1 MTGMKRLAAVIVPL
15 MLFALA
21 CGDAASTQTPLP
33 QEVAATVQPIAAET
47 QTARPLYTGG
57 PDIEATIVARVQ
69 ATVRALLN
77 ATPIPSPTPTQAA
90 PTPTPEPTS
99 FTTQIG
105 GSFNTAQPPTATP
118 STQTSPSATPST
130 QTSPTTTPSPTES
143 PGQAVGCNVAG
154 EGLKIS
160 AWINGTL
167 VASTLV
173 QSGRYLLLVEQST
186 GDSFTGQT
194 ITFTVGNSTA
204 EQVVTWKE
212 GEGTELDLTAQGSG
226 QSRLVPTGFDL
237 VSLKGGPLAQPLPPH
252 AILGS
257 VFVGSC

>member
-1 MTGMKRLAAVIVPL
+1 MKRLAVVIVRL
-15 MLFALA
+15 IMFALS

-33 QEVAATVQPIAAET
+33 QKVAATVQAIAAET
-47 QTARPLYTGG
+47 HRTVRPPYTDG

-90 PTPTPEPTS
+90 PTPTPQPTS

-105 GSFNTAQPPTATP
+105 GSFNTAQAPTVTP
-118 STQTSPSATPST
+118 QPQTPLTA
-130 QTSPTTTPSPTES
+130 TPSPTES
-143 PGQAVGCNVAG
+143 PGQSVGCNVAG

-173 QSGRYLLLVEQST
+173 QSGRYSLLVEQST

-204 EQVVTWKE
+204 EQVAIWKW
-212 GEGTELDLTAQGSG
+212 GGTEMLDLTAQGG
-226 QSRLVPTGFDL
+226 EQSRLVPTGFDL
-237 VSLKGGPLAQPLPPH
+237 VSSKGGLLAQPLPPH
-252 AILGS
+252 AIQGS
-257 VFVGSC
+257 VFIGNC

>member
-1 MTGMKRLAAVIVPL
+1 MTGMKRLAMVMVPL

-33 QEVAATVQPIAAET
+33 QKVAATVPAIATET
-47 QTARPLYTGG
+47 QQTSSPPYTGG

-90 PTPTPEPTS
+90 PIPTPDPTS
-99 FTTQIG
+99 FTTQTG
-105 GSFNTAQPPTATP
+105 GSFNTAQPPTVTPQPQTPPTATP
-118 STQTSPSATPST
+118 G
-130 QTSPTTTPSPTES
+130 PTES
-143 PGQAVGCNVAG
+143 PGQSVGCNVAG

-173 QSGRYLLLVEQST
+173 KSGRYLLLVEQST
-186 GDSFTGQT
+186 GDSFAGQT

-204 EQVVTWKE
+204 EQVATWKW
-212 GEGTELDLTAQGSG
+212 GGTEMLDLTAQGSD
-226 QSRLVPTGFDL
+226 QSQLVPTGFDL
-237 VSLKGGPLAQPLPPH
+237 VSSKGGPLAQPLPPH
-252 AILGS
+252 AIQGS
-257 VFVGSC
+257 VFIGNC

>member
-1 MTGMKRLAAVIVPL
+1 MKRLAVVMVPL

-33 QEVAATVQPIAAET
+33 QKVAATVPAIATET
-47 QTARPLYTGG
+47 QQTASPPYTGG

-90 PTPTPEPTS
+90 PIPTPDPTS
-99 FTTQIG
+99 FTTQTG
-105 GSFNTAQPPTATP
+105 GSFNTAQPPTVTPQPQTPPTATP
-118 STQTSPSATPST
+118 G
-130 QTSPTTTPSPTES
+130 PTES
-143 PGQAVGCNVAG
+143 PGQSVGCNVAG

-173 QSGRYLLLVEQST
+173 KSGRYLLLVEQST
-186 GDSFTGQT
+186 GDSFAGQT

-204 EQVVTWKE
+204 EQVATWKW
-212 GEGTELDLTAQGSG
+212 GGTEMLDLTAQGSG

-237 VSLKGGPLAQPLPPH
+237 VLSKGGPLAQPLPPH
-252 AILGS
+252 AIQGS
-257 VFVGSC
+257 VFIGNC

>member
-21 CGDAASTQTPLP
+21 CGDAASTQTPLL
-33 QEVAATVQPIAAET
+33 QEVATTVQAIAFET
-47 QTARPLYTGG
+47 QTASPPYTGG

-105 GSFNTAQPPTATP
+105 GSFNTAQPPTVTP
-118 STQTSPSATPST
+118 RPQTSPIATPGR
-130 QTSPTTTPSPTES
+130 TES
-143 PGQAVGCNVAG
+143 PGQTVGCNVAG
-154 EGLKIS
+154 EGLKVS

-167 VASTLV
+167 VASTMV

-204 EQVVTWKE
+204 DQVVTWKE
-212 GEGTELDLTAQGSG
+212 GEVTELDLTAPGSG

-237 VSLKGGPLAQPLPPH
+237 VSSKGGPLAQPLPPH

-257 VFVGSC
+257 VFDGNC

>member
-1 MTGMKRLAAVIVPL
+1 MKRLAVVMVPL

-33 QEVAATVQPIAAET
+33 QKVAATVPAIATET
-47 QTARPLYTGG
+47 QQTASPPYTGG

-90 PTPTPEPTS
+90 PIPTPDPTS
-99 FTTQIG
+99 FTTQTG
-105 GSFNTAQPPTATP
+105 GSFNTAQPPTVTPKPQTPPTATV
-118 STQTSPSATPST
+118 
-130 QTSPTTTPSPTES
+130 SPTESPGSPTES
-143 PGQAVGCNVAG
+143 PGQTVGCNVAE

-173 QSGRYLLLVEQST
+173 KSGRYLLLVEQST
-186 GDSFTGQT
+186 GDSFDGQT

-204 EQVVTWKE
+204 EQVATWKW
-212 GEGTELDLTAQGSG
+212 GGTEMLDLTAQGSG

-237 VSLKGGPLAQPLPPH
+237 VSSKGGPLAQPLPPH
-252 AILGS
+252 AIQGS
-257 VFVGSC
+257 VFIGNC

>member
-21 CGDAASTQTPLP
+21 CGDAASTQTPLL
-33 QEVAATVQPIAAET
+33 QEVAATVQVIAFET
-47 QTARPLYTGG
+47 QTASPPYTGG

-105 GSFNTAQPPTATP
+105 GSFNTAQPPTVTP
-118 STQTSPSATPST
+118 RP
-130 QTSPTTTPSPTES
+130 QTSPTVTPRPQTSPIATLGPTES
-143 PGQAVGCNVAG
+143 PGQTVGCNVAG
-154 EGLKIS
+154 EGLKVS

-204 EQVVTWKE
+204 DQVVTWKE
-212 GEGTELDLTAQGSG
+212 GEVTELDLTAPGSG
-226 QSRLVPTGFDL
+226 QSRLVPAGFDL
-237 VSLKGGPLAQPLPPH
+237 VSSKGGPLAQPLPPH

-257 VFVGSC
+257 VFDGNC

>member
-1 MTGMKRLAAVIVPL
+1 MKRLAVVIVPL
-15 MLFALA
+15 IMFALA

-33 QEVAATVQPIAAET
+33 QKVAATVQAIAAET
-47 QTARPLYTGG
+47 QRTDRPPYTGG

-90 PTPTPEPTS
+90 LTPTPDPTS

-105 GSFNTAQPPTATP
+105 GSFNTAQPPTVTP
-118 STQTSPSATPST
+118 KPQTP
-130 QTSPTTTPSPTES
+130 PTATPSPTES
-143 PGQAVGCNVAG
+143 PGQSVGCNVAE

-173 QSGRYLLLVEQST
+173 KSGRYLLLVEQST
-186 GDSFTGQT
+186 GDSFDGQT

-204 EQVVTWKE
+204 EQVATWKW
-212 GEGTELDLTAQGSG
+212 GGTEMLDLTAQGSG

-237 VSLKGGPLAQPLPPH
+237 VSSKGGLLAQPLPPH
-252 AILGS
+252 AIQGS
-257 VFVGSC
+257 VFIGNC

>member
-1 MTGMKRLAAVIVPL
+1 MTGMKRLAVVIVPL

-33 QEVAATVQPIAAET
+33 QEVAATVQAIAAET
-47 QTARPLYTGG
+47 QNASPPYTGG

-105 GSFNTAQPPTATP
+105 GSFNTAQPPTVTP
-118 STQTSPSATPST
+118 RPQTSPTATPST
-130 QTSPTTTPSPTES
+130 QTSPTATPSPTES

-226 QSRLVPTGFDL
+226 QSRLVPTDFDL
-237 VSLKGGPLAQPLPPH
+237 VSSKGGPLAQLLWQH
-252 AILGS
+252 VIVGS
-257 VFVGSC
+257 VFVGNC

>member
-1 MTGMKRLAAVIVPL
+1 MKRLAAVIVPL

-33 QEVAATVQPIAAET
+33 QEVAATVQPIAAKT
-47 QTARPLYTGG
+47 QTARPLNTGG

-105 GSFNTAQPPTATP
+105 GSFNTAQPPTVTP
-118 STQTSPSATPST
+118 RP
-130 QTSPTTTPSPTES
+130 QTSPTATPSPTES

-173 QSGRYLLLVEQST
+173 QSGRYLL
-186 GDSFTGQT
+186 
-194 ITFTVGNSTA
+194 
-204 EQVVTWKE
+204 
-212 GEGTELDLTAQGSG
+212 
-226 QSRLVPTGFDL
+226 
-237 VSLKGGPLAQPLPPH
+237 
-252 AILGS
+252 
-257 VFVGSC
+257 

>member
-1 MTGMKRLAAVIVPL
+1 MKRLAAVIVPL

-33 QEVAATVQPIAAET
+33 QEVAATVQPIAAKT
-47 QTARPLYTGG
+47 QTAIPLYTGG

-105 GSFNTAQPPTATP
+105 GSFNTAQPPTVTP
-118 STQTSPSATPST
+118 RP
-130 QTSPTTTPSPTES
+130 QTSPTATPSPTES

-154 EGLKIS
+154 EGLKVS

-257 VFVGSC
+257 VFVGNC

>member
-33 QEVAATVQPIAAET
+33 QKLAATVQAIAAET
-47 QTARPLYTGG
+47 QTASPPYAGG

-90 PTPTPEPTS
+90 HTPTPEPTS

-105 GSFNTAQPPTATP
+105 GSFNTAQPPTVTP
-118 STQTSPSATPST
+118 RP
-130 QTSPTTTPSPTES
+130 QTSPTVTPRPQTSPTATLSPTES

-154 EGLKIS
+154 EGLKVS

-204 EQVVTWKE
+204 DQMVTWKE
-212 GEGTELDLTAQGSG
+212 GEGTELDLTAPGSG
-226 QSRLVPTGFDL
+226 HSRLVPTGFGL
-237 VSLKGGPLAQPLPPH
+237 VSSKGGPLAQPLPPH

-257 VFVGSC
+257 VFVGNC

>member
-1 MTGMKRLAAVIVPL
+1 MKRLAAVIVPL

-105 GSFNTAQPPTATP
+105 GSFNTAQPPTVTP
-118 STQTSPSATPST
+118 RP
-130 QTSPTTTPSPTES
+130 QTSPTGTPSPTES

>member
-1 MTGMKRLAAVIVPL
+1 MKRLAAVIVPL

-33 QEVAATVQPIAAET
+33 QEVAATVQAIAAET
-47 QTARPLYTGG
+47 QTASPPNTGG

-69 ATVRALLN
+69 ATVQALLN

-105 GSFNTAQPPTATP
+105 GSFNTAQPPTVTP
-118 STQTSPSATPST
+118 RP
-130 QTSPTTTPSPTES
+130 QTSPTATPSPTES
-143 PGQAVGCNVAG
+143 PGQTVGCNVAG
-154 EGLKIS
+154 EGLKVS

-204 EQVVTWKE
+204 DQVVTWKE
-212 GEGTELDLTAQGSG
+212 GEGTELDLTAPGSG
-226 QSRLVPTGFDL
+226 QSRLVPTGFGL
-237 VSLKGGPLAQPLPPH
+237 VSSKGGPLAQPLPPH

-257 VFVGSC
+257 VFDGNC

>member
-1 MTGMKRLAAVIVPL
+1 MTGIKRLAVVIVPL

-33 QEVAATVQPIAAET
+33 QEVATTVQAIAAET
-47 QTARPLYTGG
+47 QTASPPYAGG

-90 PTPTPEPTS
+90 HTPTPEPTS

-105 GSFNTAQPPTATP
+105 GSFNTAQPPTVTP
-118 STQTSPSATPST
+118 RP
-130 QTSPTTTPSPTES
+130 QTSPTATLSPTES
-143 PGQAVGCNVAG
+143 PGRAVGCNVAG
-154 EGLKIS
+154 EGLKVS

-204 EQVVTWKE
+204 DQMVTWKE

-226 QSRLVPTGFDL
+226 QSRLVPTGFGL
-237 VSLKGGPLAQPLPPH
+237 VSSKGGPLAQPLPPH

-257 VFVGSC
+257 VFVGNC

>member
-1 MTGMKRLAAVIVPL
+1 MKRLAVVIVPL

-21 CGDAASTQTPLP
+21 CGDAASAQTPLP
-33 QEVAATVQPIAAET
+33 QKVAATVPAIATET
-47 QTARPLYTGG
+47 QQTSSPPYTGG

-90 PTPTPEPTS
+90 LTPTPDPTS
-99 FTTQIG
+99 FTTQTG
-105 GSFNTAQPPTATP
+105 GSFNTVQPPTVTP
-118 STQTSPSATPST
+118 KPQTP
-130 QTSPTTTPSPTES
+130 PTATPSPTES
-143 PGQAVGCNVAG
+143 PGQTVGCNVAE
-154 EGLKIS
+154 EGLEIS

-173 QSGRYLLLVEQST
+173 KSGRYLLLVEQST
-186 GDSFTGQT
+186 GDSFDGQT

-204 EQVVTWKE
+204 EQVATWKW
-212 GEGTELDLTAQGSG
+212 GGTEMLDLTAQGSG

-237 VSLKGGPLAQPLPPH
+237 VSSKGGLLAQPLPPH
-252 AILGS
+252 AIQGS
-257 VFVGSC
+257 VFIGNC

>member
-1 MTGMKRLAAVIVPL
+1 MTGMKRLAVVMVPL

-33 QEVAATVQPIAAET
+33 QKVAATVPAIATET
-47 QTARPLYTGG
+47 QQTSSPPYTGG

-90 PTPTPEPTS
+90 PIPTPDPTS
-99 FTTQIG
+99 FTTQTG
-105 GSFNTAQPPTATP
+105 GSFNTARPPTVTPQPQTPPTATP
-118 STQTSPSATPST
+118 G
-130 QTSPTTTPSPTES
+130 PTES
-143 PGQAVGCNVAG
+143 PGQSVGCNVAG

-173 QSGRYLLLVEQST
+173 KSGRYLLLVEQST
-186 GDSFTGQT
+186 GDSFAGQT

-204 EQVVTWKE
+204 EQVATWKW
-212 GEGTELDLTAQGSG
+212 GGTEMLDLTAQGSG

-252 AILGS
+252 AIQGS
-257 VFVGSC
+257 VFIGNC

>member
-1 MTGMKRLAAVIVPL
+1 MTGIKRLAVVIVPL

-33 QEVAATVQPIAAET
+33 QEVAATVQAIAAET
-47 QTARPLYTGG
+47 QTASPPYAGG

-90 PTPTPEPTS
+90 HTPTPEPTS

-105 GSFNTAQPPTATP
+105 GSFNTAQPPTVTP
-118 STQTSPSATPST
+118 RP
-130 QTSPTTTPSPTES
+130 QTSPTATPSPTES

-154 EGLKIS
+154 EGLKVS

-204 EQVVTWKE
+204 DQMVTWKE
-212 GEGTELDLTAQGSG
+212 GEGTELDLTAPGSG
-226 QSRLVPTGFDL
+226 HSRLVPTGFGL
-237 VSLKGGPLAQPLPPH
+237 VSSKGGLLAQPLPPH

-257 VFVGSC
+257 VFVGNC

>member
-1 MTGMKRLAAVIVPL
+1 MKRLAVVMVPL

-33 QEVAATVQPIAAET
+33 QKVAATVPAIATET
-47 QTARPLYTGG
+47 QQTSSPPYTGG

-90 PTPTPEPTS
+90 PIPTPDPTS
-99 FTTQIG
+99 FTTQTG
-105 GSFNTAQPPTATP
+105 GSFNTAQPPTVTPQPQTPPTATP
-118 STQTSPSATPST
+118 G
-130 QTSPTTTPSPTES
+130 PTES
-143 PGQAVGCNVAG
+143 PGQSVGCNVAG

-173 QSGRYLLLVEQST
+173 KSGRYLLLVEQST
-186 GDSFTGQT
+186 GDSFAGQT
-194 ITFTVGNSTA
+194 ITFTAGNSTA
-204 EQVVTWKE
+204 DQVATWKW
-212 GEGTELDLTAQGSG
+212 GGTEMLDLTAQGSG
-226 QSRLVPTGFDL
+226 QSWLVPTGFDL
-237 VSLKGGPLAQPLPPH
+237 VSSTGGLLAQPLPPH
-252 AILGS
+252 AIQGS
-257 VFVGSC
+257 VFIGNC

>member
-1 MTGMKRLAAVIVPL
+1 MKRLAVVMVPL
-15 MLFALA
+15 MLFAVA

-33 QEVAATVQPIAAET
+33 QKVAATVPAIATET
-47 QTARPLYTGG
+47 QPPASPPSTGG

-90 PTPTPEPTS
+90 PIPTPDPTS
-99 FTTQIG
+99 FTTQTG
-105 GSFNTAQPPTATP
+105 GSFNTAQPPTVTPQPQTPPTATP
-118 STQTSPSATPST
+118 GPP
-130 QTSPTTTPSPTES
+130 ES
-143 PGQAVGCNVAG
+143 PGQSVGCNVAE
-154 EGLKIS
+154 EGLTIS

-173 QSGRYLLLVEQST
+173 KSGRYLLLVEQST

-204 EQVVTWKE
+204 EQVATWKW
-212 GEGTELDLTAQGSG
+212 GGTEMLDLTAQGSG
-226 QSRLVPTGFDL
+226 
-237 VSLKGGPLAQPLPPH
+237 
-252 AILGS
+252 
-257 VFVGSC
+257 

>member
-1 MTGMKRLAAVIVPL
+1 MTGIKRLAVVIVPL

-33 QEVAATVQPIAAET
+33 QEVAATVQAIAAET

-105 GSFNTAQPPTATP
+105 GSFNTAQPPTVTP
-118 STQTSPSATPST
+118 RPQTSPTATPST
-130 QTSPTTTPSPTES
+130 QTSPTATPSPTES

>member
-1 MTGMKRLAAVIVPL
+1 MKRLAVVMVPL

-33 QEVAATVQPIAAET
+33 QKVAATVPAIATET
-47 QTARPLYTGG
+47 QQTASPTYTGG
-57 PDIEATIVARVQ
+57 SDIEATIVARVQ

-90 PTPTPEPTS
+90 PIPTPDPTS
-99 FTTQIG
+99 FTTQTG
-105 GSFNTAQPPTATP
+105 GSFNTAQPPTVTP
-118 STQTSPSATPST
+118 KPQTP
-130 QTSPTTTPSPTES
+130 PTATPSPTES
-143 PGQAVGCNVAG
+143 LNQTVGCNVAG
-154 EGLKIS
+154 KGLKIS

-173 QSGRYLLLVEQST
+173 KSGRYLLLVEQST
-186 GDSFTGQT
+186 GDSFDGQT

-204 EQVVTWKE
+204 EQVATWKW
-212 GEGTELDLTAQGSG
+212 GGTEMLDLTAQGSG

-237 VSLKGGPLAQPLPPH
+237 VSSKGGLLAQPLPPH
-252 AILGS
+252 AIQGS
-257 VFVGSC
+257 VFIGNC

>member
-21 CGDAASTQTPLP
+21 CGDAASTQTPLL
-33 QEVAATVQPIAAET
+33 QEVAATVQAIAAET
-47 QTARPLYTGG
+47 QTARPPYTGG

-90 PTPTPEPTS
+90 HTPTPEPTS

-105 GSFNTAQPPTATP
+105 GSFNTAQPPTVTP
-118 STQTSPSATPST
+118 RP
-130 QTSPTTTPSPTES
+130 QTSPTATPSPTES
-143 PGQAVGCNVAG
+143 PGQTVGCNVAG
-154 EGLKIS
+154 EGLKVS

-204 EQVVTWKE
+204 DQMVTWKE
-212 GEGTELDLTAQGSG
+212 GEGTELDLTAPGSG
-226 QSRLVPTGFDL
+226 QSRLVPAGFDL
-237 VSLKGGPLAQPLPPH
+237 VSSKGGPLAQPLPPH

-257 VFVGSC
+257 VFDGNC

>member
-1 MTGMKRLAAVIVPL
+1 MKRLAVVMVPL

-33 QEVAATVQPIAAET
+33 QKVAATVPAIATET
-47 QTARPLYTGG
+47 QQTASPPYTGG

-90 PTPTPEPTS
+90 PIPTPDPTS
-99 FTTQIG
+99 FTTQTG
-105 GSFNTAQPPTATP
+105 GSFNTAQPPTVTP
-118 STQTSPSATPST
+118 RP
-130 QTSPTTTPSPTES
+130 QTSPTATPRPQTSPTATPSPTES

>member
-1 MTGMKRLAAVIVPL
+1 MKRLAVVIVPL
-15 MLFALA
+15 IMFALA

-33 QEVAATVQPIAAET
+33 QKVAATVQAIAAET
-47 QTARPLYTGG
+47 PTARPPYTGG

-90 PTPTPEPTS
+90 LTPTPDPTS

-105 GSFNTAQPPTATP
+105 GSFNTAQPPTVTP
-118 STQTSPSATPST
+118 KPQTP
-130 QTSPTTTPSPTES
+130 PTATPSPTE
-143 PGQAVGCNVAG
+143 PPVQTVGCNVAE

-204 EQVVTWKE
+204 EQVATWKW
-212 GEGTELDLTAQGSG
+212 GGTEMLDLTAQGSG

-237 VSLKGGPLAQPLPPH
+237 VSSKGGLLAQPLPPH
-252 AILGS
+252 AIQGS
-257 VFVGSC
+257 VFIGNC

>member
-47 QTARPLYTGG
+47 QTARPLSTGG

-105 GSFNTAQPPTATP
+105 GSFNTAQPPTVTP
-118 STQTSPSATPST
+118 RP
-130 QTSPTTTPSPTES
+130 QTSPTATPSPTES
-143 PGQAVGCNVAG
+143 LGQAVGCNVAG

>member
-1 MTGMKRLAAVIVPL
+1 MKRLAAVIVPL

-33 QEVAATVQPIAAET
+33 QEVAATVQPIAAKT

-105 GSFNTAQPPTATP
+105 GSFNTAQPPTV
-118 STQTSPSATPST
+118 SPRP
-130 QTSPTTTPSPTES
+130 QTSPTATPSPTES

>member
-1 MTGMKRLAAVIVPL
+1 MKRLAVVMVPL

-33 QEVAATVQPIAAET
+33 QKVAATVPAIATET
-47 QTARPLYTGG
+47 QQTSSPPYTGG

-90 PTPTPEPTS
+90 PIPTPDPTS
-99 FTTQIG
+99 FTTQTG
-105 GSFNTAQPPTATP
+105 GSFNTAQPPTVTPQPQTPPTATP
-118 STQTSPSATPST
+118 G
-130 QTSPTTTPSPTES
+130 PTES
-143 PGQAVGCNVAG
+143 PGQSVGCNVAE

-173 QSGRYLLLVEQST
+173 QSGRYSLLVEQST
-186 GDSFTGQT
+186 GDSFAGQT

-204 EQVVTWKE
+204 EQVATWKW
-212 GEGTELDLTAQGSG
+212 GGTEMLDLTAQGSG

-237 VSLKGGPLAQPLPPH
+237 VSSKGGPLAQPLPPH
-252 AILGS
+252 AIQGS
-257 VFVGSC
+257 VFIGNC

>member
-1 MTGMKRLAAVIVPL
+1 MKRLAVVMVPL

-33 QEVAATVQPIAAET
+33 QKVAATVPAIATET
-47 QTARPLYTGG
+47 QQTSSPPYTGG

-90 PTPTPEPTS
+90 PIPTPDPTS
-99 FTTQIG
+99 FTTQTG
-105 GSFNTAQPPTATP
+105 GSFNTARPPTVTPQPQTPPTATP
-118 STQTSPSATPST
+118 G
-130 QTSPTTTPSPTES
+130 PTEP
-143 PGQAVGCNVAG
+143 PGQSVGCNVAG

-160 AWINGTL
+160 AWIDGTL

-173 QSGRYLLLVEQST
+173 KSGRYLLLVEQST
-186 GDSFTGQT
+186 GDSFAGQT

-204 EQVVTWKE
+204 EQVATWKW
-212 GEGTELDLTAQGSG
+212 GGTEMLDLTAQGSG

-237 VSLKGGPLAQPLPPH
+237 VSSKGGPLAQPLPPH
-252 AILGS
+252 AIQGS
-257 VFVGSC
+257 VFIGNC

>member
-1 MTGMKRLAAVIVPL
+1 MKRLAAVIVPL

-105 GSFNTAQPPTATP
+105 GSFNTAQPPTVTP
-118 STQTSPSATPST
+118 RPQTSPTATPST
-130 QTSPTTTPSPTES
+130 QTSPTATPSPTES

-204 EQVVTWKE
+204 DQMVTWKE
-212 GEGTELDLTAQGSG
+212 GEGTELDLTAPGSG
-226 QSRLVPTGFDL
+226 HSRLVPTGFGL
-237 VSLKGGPLAQPLPPH
+237 VSSKGGPLAQPLPPH

>member
-1 MTGMKRLAAVIVPL
+1 MTGIKRLAVVIVPL

-33 QEVAATVQPIAAET
+33 QEVAATVQAIAAET
-47 QTARPLYTGG
+47 QTASPPYAGG

-90 PTPTPEPTS
+90 HTPTPEPTS

-105 GSFNTAQPPTATP
+105 GSFNTAQPSTVTP
-118 STQTSPSATPST
+118 RP
-130 QTSPTTTPSPTES
+130 QTSPTATLSPTES

>member
-1 MTGMKRLAAVIVPL
+1 MKRLAAVIVPL

-47 QTARPLYTGG
+47 QTASPPYTGG

-105 GSFNTAQPPTATP
+105 GSFNTAQPPTGTP
-118 STQTSPSATPST
+118 RP
-130 QTSPTTTPSPTES
+130 QTSPTVTPRPQTSPAATPSPTES
-143 PGQAVGCNVAG
+143 PGQTVGCNVAG
-154 EGLKIS
+154 EGLKVS

>member
-1 MTGMKRLAAVIVPL
+1 MKGLAAVIVPL

-33 QEVAATVQPIAAET
+33 QEVAATVQAITAET
-47 QTARPLYTGG
+47 QTARPLYTVG

-105 GSFNTAQPPTATP
+105 GSFNTAQPPTVTP
-118 STQTSPSATPST
+118 RP
-130 QTSPTTTPSPTES
+130 QTSPTATPSMQTSPTATPSPTES

>member
-1 MTGMKRLAAVIVPL
+1 MKRLAVVIVPL

-33 QEVAATVQPIAAET
+33 QEVAATVQAIAVET
-47 QTARPLYTGG
+47 QTARPPHTGG

-90 PTPTPEPTS
+90 PIPTPEPTS

-105 GSFNTAQPPTATP
+105 GSFNTAQPPTVTPQPQTPPTATP
-118 STQTSPSATPST
+118 G
-130 QTSPTTTPSPTES
+130 PTEPS
-143 PGQAVGCNVAG
+143 VQTVGCSIAG

-173 QSGRYLLLVEQST
+173 QSGRYLLLVEQTT
-186 GDSFTGQT
+186 GDSFTGRT
-194 ITFTVGNSTA
+194 ITFTVGNSIA
-204 EQVVTWKE
+204 DQAVTWKE
-212 GEGTELDLTAQGSG
+212 GGGTELDLTAQGSG

-237 VSLKGGPLAQPLPPH
+237 VLSKGGPLAQPLPPH

-257 VFVGSC
+257 VFVGNC

>member
-15 MLFALA
+15 IMFALA

-33 QEVAATVQPIAAET
+33 QKVAATVQAIAAET
-47 QTARPLYTGG
+47 QRTDRPPYTGG

-90 PTPTPEPTS
+90 LTPTPDPTS

-105 GSFNTAQPPTATP
+105 GSFNTAQAPTVTP
-118 STQTSPSATPST
+118 QPQTPLTA
-130 QTSPTTTPSPTES
+130 TPSPTES
-143 PGQAVGCNVAG
+143 PGQSVGCNVAG

-173 QSGRYLLLVEQST
+173 QSGRYSLLVEQST

-194 ITFTVGNSTA
+194 ITFTVGNSPADQIT
-204 EQVVTWKE
+204 TWLA
-212 GEGTELDLTAQGSG
+212 GEGTELDLTAQGIG
-226 QSRLVPTGFDL
+226 QSRLVPTDFDL
-237 VSLKGGPLAQPLPPH
+237 VSSKGGPLAQLLWPH
-252 AILGS
+252 VIVGS
-257 VFVGSC
+257 VSVGNC

>member
-1 MTGMKRLAAVIVPL
+1 MKRLAVVIVPL

-21 CGDAASTQTPLP
+21 CGNAASTQTPLP
-33 QEVAATVQPIAAET
+33 QKEAATVQAIAAKT
-47 QTARPLYTGG
+47 QQTASPTYTGG

-90 PTPTPEPTS
+90 LTPTPDPTS
-99 FTTQIG
+99 FTTQTG
-105 GSFNTAQPPTATP
+105 GSFNTVQPPTVTP
-118 STQTSPSATPST
+118 KPQTP
-130 QTSPTTTPSPTES
+130 PTATPSPTES
-143 PGQAVGCNVAG
+143 PGQTVGCNVAG

-173 QSGRYLLLVEQST
+173 KSGRYLLLVEQST
-186 GDSFTGQT
+186 GDSFAGQT

-204 EQVVTWKE
+204 EQVATWKW
-212 GEGTELDLTAQGSG
+212 GGTEMLDLTAQGSG

-237 VSLKGGPLAQPLPPH
+237 VSSKGGLLAQPLPPH
-252 AILGS
+252 AIQGS
-257 VFVGSC
+257 VFIGNC

>member
-1 MTGMKRLAAVIVPL
+1 MKRLAVVIVPL

-33 QEVAATVQPIAAET
+33 QKVAATVQAIAAET
-47 QTARPLYTGG
+47 QRTDRPPYTGG

-90 PTPTPEPTS
+90 LTPTPDPTS
-99 FTTQIG
+99 FTTQTG
-105 GSFNTAQPPTATP
+105 GSFNTVQPPTVTP
-118 STQTSPSATPST
+118 KPQTP
-130 QTSPTTTPSPTES
+130 PTATPSPTES
-143 PGQAVGCNVAG
+143 PGQTVGCNVAG

-173 QSGRYLLLVEQST
+173 KSGRYLLLVEQST
-186 GDSFTGQT
+186 GDSFDGQT

-204 EQVVTWKE
+204 EQVATWKW
-212 GEGTELDLTAQGSG
+212 GGTEMLDLTAQGSG

-237 VSLKGGPLAQPLPPH
+237 VSSKGGLLAQPLPPH
-252 AILGS
+252 AIQGS
-257 VFVGSC
+257 VFIGNC

>member
-1 MTGMKRLAAVIVPL
+1 MTGMKGLAAVIVPL

-33 QEVAATVQPIAAET
+33 QEVAATVQPIAAKT

-105 GSFNTAQPPTATP
+105 GSFNTAQPPTVTP
-118 STQTSPSATPST
+118 RPQTSPTATPST
-130 QTSPTTTPSPTES
+130 QTSPTATPSPTES

-257 VFVGSC
+257 VFVGNC

>member
-1 MTGMKRLAAVIVPL
+1 MKRLAVVMVPL

-33 QEVAATVQPIAAET
+33 QKVAATVPAIATET
-47 QTARPLYTGG
+47 QQTASPPYTGG

-90 PTPTPEPTS
+90 PIPTPDPTS
-99 FTTQIG
+99 FTTQTG
-105 GSFNTAQPPTATP
+105 GSFNTAQPPTVTPQPQTPPTATP
-118 STQTSPSATPST
+118 G
-130 QTSPTTTPSPTES
+130 PTES
-143 PGQAVGCNVAG
+143 SGQSVGCNVAE
-154 EGLKIS
+154 EGLTIS

-173 QSGRYLLLVEQST
+173 QSGRYSLLVEQST

-194 ITFTVGNSTA
+194 ITFTVGNSLADQIT
-204 EQVVTWKE
+204 TWLA
-212 GEGTELDLTAQGSG
+212 GEGTELDLTAQGIG
-226 QSRLVPTGFDL
+226 QSRLVPTDFDL
-237 VSLKGGPLAQPLPPH
+237 VSSKGGPLAQLLSPH
-252 AILGS
+252 AIQGS
-257 VFVGSC
+257 GFIGNC